1 MVVRKKED
9 YLENLKEYDK
19 EKEVYYRGKRIR
31 SFLENPVLKISAL
44 HTAKLF
50 EIPDRGYFDE
60 NLNEEI
66 SKYFRIPKN
75 SQDLLSRHRLIYD
88 HTKYCNGVF
97 NISQAIGSD
106 ALFALMITSKMLD
119 RKKGTEYSKR
129 IQRYYQ
135 YVSRNDLTLALAQ
148 TDVKGNRSMR
158 PSEQED
164 PDLYLRIVEIKNDG
178 IIIRGAKAHTTQ
190 SAVAEELIVIPTRA
204 MKENEDMYSVAF
216 AIPTNT
222 KGLKFIIRPIDE
234 VEGNTSAV
242 ISKKDYEFET
252 LTIFE
257 DVFVPWDRVFL
268 FKEYEYAGFLANL
281 FATYHRFT
289 AISYRSALTDLYLG
303 TAMLLAKANG
313 IEEAKHVRDDI
324 LNIIIYKEIMRM
336 SAINAAMEPILSE
349 NIAIPN
355 SVYTNIG
362 KLYSNENFIK
372 VVSSFID
379 IAGGIIATL
388 PSEEDINDEYLS
400 KYIFKYLKG
409 KYDSKERIKILKLAK
424 ELASSSFTGYLLTL
438 MIHAEGS
445 MEASK
450 IGLIRDYNVQESEK
464 FVRKILELD

>member
-1 MVVRKKED
+1 MVLRKKED

-234 VEGNTSAV
+234 VEGNSSSIV
-242 ISKKDYEFET
+242 SKKDFELET
-252 LTIFE
+252 LTIF
-257 DVFVPWDRVFL
+257 DNVFVPWERVFL
-268 FKEYEYAGFLANL
+268 AGEYKYAGLIANL

-289 AISYRSALTDLYLG
+289 AISYRASMANLFLG
-303 TAMLLAKANG
+303 TASLIAKANG
-313 IEEAKHVRDDI
+313 IQDARHIKEDL
-324 LNIIIYKEIMRM
+324 LNIIYYKELLIM
-336 SAINAAMEPILSE
+336 SAIASSTVPLIDEE
-349 NIAIPN
+349 IAIPN
-355 SVYTNIG
+355 PLYTNIG
-362 KLYSNENFIK
+362 KLYTNNHFHD
-372 VVSSFID
+372 VVKSLID
-379 IAGGIIATL
+379 VAGGIIATM
-388 PSEEDINDEYLS
+388 PSEEDMNNAEEREY
-400 KYIFKYLKG
+400 IEKYLKG
-409 KYDSKERIKILKLAK
+409 AVDGKERIKILKLAK
-424 ELASSSFTGYLLTL
+424 ELAASNLAGYLLTT

-445 MEASK
+445 VEASK
-450 IGLIRDYNVQESEK
+450 IALLRDYDLESAEK
-464 FVRKILELD
+464 FVRRIIG